1 MASAPFMAEE
11 FGQQQRSGSSII
23 PIAKSCFPNMAGGG
37 TAKTDVSLEIC
48 VSSVLAVPIWPFCA
62 VAAFA
67 RSAQVITAP
76 PP

>member
-1 MASAPFMAEE
+1 M
-11 FGQQQRSGSSII
+11 